1 MIIPI
6 GQTDATVRRLPW
18 VTFGIMILCFLAFVG
33 TLGQTHSLQ
42 RQAAESLGDAIR
54 YWTQHP
60 YLEPGERM
68 KSMLSGGAAD
78 KEQVL
83 REFVRQFGKK
93 PPASEE
99 QRQREQAHL
108 DQLVDRGFSLLHQ
121 VPAYRYGL
129 IPAHP
134 RAFAYLTYMFM
145 HGGWMHLLGN
155 LFILFLTGPFLE
167 DAWGRPL
174 FAALYLASGVF
185 SAFMFAA
192 HYPHLQGPL
201 IGASGAIAGV
211 MGAFLVRFWAR
222 KIRFFYWLFFVFHG
236 TFEAPAWLMLG
247 LWLLRELTF
256 AQAMDAVA
264 PGSGGGGTAHWA
276 HVWGFV
282 FGLAV
287 AWGVKRFAIEERFIH
302 PAIEAKITVVDNQ
315 PIERAMD
322 VHSAGDHERALELL
336 EAELRRDPGNVDA
349 ELALWNMAVE
359 LGRGREKAEHARRLI
374 RKYLRSENNHGAV
387 AVWSEFVGSAPG
399 EGLDPV
405 SAAGVARALAEAGR
419 LEEADRALE
428 SLARADTGEM
438 PPGPLIRGTRLAVEN
453 RLPTARLLLLR
464 LAENPGV
471 PRETLEEL
479 EAAAADLPE
488 APEPAGDGASP
499 TPVETLDASPLD
511 ASPLVEEA
519 PAAGV
524 EHTLQIMQA
533 VPVALDGDV
542 VVLRVGKEERR
553 LRLDHLKVVA
563 AAAVPGPSGNP
574 TVLVDLLLDAP
585 WEDRRV
591 LRAVRL
597 LGATF
602 DPRAL
607 VPGESPVESLRQFL
621 THLISWSGA
630 TPLPDPESARGRPF
644 RRFGSI
650 AQYEREVL
658 GVGQDAS

>member
-6 GQTDATVRRLPW
+6 GQTDSAVRRLPW
-18 VTFGIMILCFLAFVG
+18 VTFGIMILCFLVFVG
-33 TLGQTHSLQ
+33 TLGPTHTLQ
-42 RQAAESLGDAIR
+42 RRAAESLGDAIR

-83 REFVRQFGKK
+83 RELVRQFGKK
-93 PPASEE
+93 PPASRE
-99 QRQREQAHL
+99 QRRREQAHL
-108 DQLVDRGFSLLHQ
+108 DRLVDRGFSLLHQ
-121 VPAYRYGL
+121 VPAFRYGL

-222 KIRFFYWLFFVFHG
+222 RIRFFYWFFFVFHG

-256 AQAMDAVA
+256 AQAVDAMA

-287 AWGVKRFAIEERFIH
+287 AAGVKRFAIEERFIH

-315 PIERAMD
+315 PIERAME
-322 VHSAGDHERALELL
+322 VHGAGDHDRALELL
-336 EAELRRDPGNVDA
+336 EAEVRRDPGNVDA

-359 LGRGREKAEHARRLI
+359 LGRGQEKAEHARRLI
-374 RKYLRSENNHGAV
+374 RRYLRSGNNEAAV
-387 AVWSEFVGSAPG
+387 AVWSELLGSAPG
-399 EGLDPV
+399 ERLDPA

-428 SLARADTGEM
+428 SLARGDTGEM
-438 PPGPLIRGTRLAVEN
+438 PPGPLIRGTRLAIEN
-453 RLPTARLLLLR
+453 RLPTARLLLSR
-464 LAENPGV
+464 LAENPGA
-471 PRETLEEL
+471 PQETLAEL

-488 APEPAGDGASP
+488 APAAAGDGASS
-499 TPVETLDASPLD
+499 TPAGIVDPLPGED
-511 ASPLVEEA
+511 DA
-519 PAAGV
+519 PATGV

-533 VPVALDGDV
+533 VPVGLDGDV
-542 VVLRVGKEERR
+542 VVLRVGEKERR
-553 LRLDHLKVVA
+553 LRLDYLKVVA

-597 LGATF
+597 LGTTF
-602 DPRAL
+602 DPRTL
-607 VPGESPVESLRQFL
+607 IPGESPVESLRQFL
-621 THLISWSGA
+621 THLIGWSGA

-650 AQYEREVL
+650 TEYEREVL
-658 GVGQDAS
+658 GVGRDA